1 MSVANTIKKLGLEQA
16 FDYLYKA
23 PEHNMLKLMDWAD
36 KFVAGEFKPQRK
48 AIREAMEHPEH
59 PYHDYILHIVRDI
72 DPKVT
77 HYTYEISY
85 NELARYIDQNEIL

>member
-1 MSVANTIKKLGLEQA
+1 
-16 FDYLYKA
+16 
-23 PEHNMLKLMDWAD
+23 
-36 KFVAGEFKPQRK
+36 
-48 AIREAMEHPEH
+48 MEHPEH